1 MAGLVETDQH
11 GSRSRSGGRNHDSN
25 RSRTT
30 RKGAREREAR
40 KKLEAKRRTA
50 RPNFRPRLGSARHE
64 GQAEAH
70 APWSGVIWEHRLP
83 ATTGWQ
89 PVLPRKMRSQL
100 GERFAIL

>member
-70 APWSGVIWEHRLP
+70 APWSGVIWGAQAASCAPPKNAL
-83 ATTGWQ
+83 ATRRAIRH
-89 PVLPRKMRSQL
+89 L
-100 GERFAIL
+100 ER